1 MAMKHPHGCGEDADR
16 PAAISA
22 GSETPPRVWG
32 RLPAVCDGP
41 AAPGN
46 TPTGVGKTAYLG
58 SATDFNMKH
67 PHGCGEDQSHESRT
81 GCDLETPPRVW
92 GRPDVFRP
100 RLGLHRNT
108 PTGVGKTSFWMQHV
122 FKVEK
127 HPHGCGEDDAGIE
140 TQGAILETP
149 PRVWG
154 RPEPARP
161 TRPRRGNTPTGVGKT
176 AAAATPKNDKMKHP
190 HGCGEDPACR

>member
-1 MAMKHPHGCGEDADR
+1 MRKHPHGCGEDTACPRTTRCPLETPPRVWGRPPAKNDSTAMAMKHPHGCGEDADR

-127 HPHGCGEDDAGIE
+127 HPHGCGED
-140 TQGAILETP
+140 
-149 PRVWG
+149 
-154 RPEPARP
+154 
-161 TRPRRGNTPTGVGKT
+161 
-176 AAAATPKNDKMKHP
+176 
-190 HGCGEDPACR
+190 PACR